1 MPMEYMWTLLTL
13 LVLREV
19 LHEARRLLKVFRHKK
34 K

>member
-1 MPMEYMWTLLTL
+1 MPMEYIGTLLIL

-19 LHEARRLLKVFRHKK
+19 LHEARKLLKVFRHKK